1 MPKLS
6 AFGNALQSAG
16 TAINNTVSSAAGS
29 YMNFAN
35 MGSNLANGV
44 SAAAQNNQFAFNSSE
59 AALQRDYNTQ
69 MWDKQTEF
77 NSAEAQINREFQA
90 KEAQTNRDWQE
101 RMANTAYQRQ
111 VADLKAAGLNPVLA
125 AFNGGAA
132 VGSGAQASGS
142 QASAGLSSG
151 AAASGS
157 NYTGQGNNMS
167 ESLAIMGMIGSMIG
181 QGMSAMGQWLSTQG
195 DNSRTARTA
204 TELNN
209 TYNQIWDK
217 FGNLLNTVN
226 FFTGAY
232 GSTNAYQYVGGRK

>member
-6 AFGNALQSAG
+6 GLGNALQSAG
-16 TAINNTVSSAAGS
+16 AAINNTVSSAAGS
-29 YMNFAN
+29 YMNYAN

-44 SAAAQNNQFAFNSSE
+44 SAAAQANQFAYNAAE
-59 AALQRDYNTQ
+59 AALQRDYNSE

-77 NSAEAQINREFQA
+77 NSAQAQINREFQA
-90 KEAQTNRDWQE
+90 QEAQTNRDWQE
-101 RMANTAYQRQ
+101 RMANTAYQKQ

-132 VGSGAQASGS
+132 TGSGAQASGS
-142 QASAGLSSG
+142 MASAGLSSG

-157 NYTGQGNNMS
+157 NYNGQGNNMS

-181 QGMSAMGQWLSTQG
+181 EGMSAMGQWLSTQN

-204 TELNN
+204 NKALD
-209 TYNQIWDK
+209 TYSNIFSSWGEMVD
-217 FGNLLNTVN
+217 FVAGITGSH
-226 FFTGAY
+226 GAY
-232 GSTNAYQYVGGRK
+232 TTQQYIGNRK